1 MCANGVVGLKCG
13 RCRQGT
19 SAAGVNTWGFHDEA
33 SHPGRGGRS
42 VCEAGRPRWPPLGG
56 SWAAY
61 AVELATD
68 SAGNAIAIWRLRASG
83 TTLGAVM
90 TARYSVASDAWS
102 PATLLSDRGEF
113 SLPRLAMDAAGNGM
127 VVWEYG
133 GILHVARYAASGG
146 WSSATM
152 ADTNLATDPLVA
164 FDASGSALV
173 TFGRNESG
181 GRFSVYVK
189 RYPAGSATGSVA
201 ERVADTVGTGSSA
214 PPDTAMAIDPQ
225 GNALLLWT
233 FWSVKTEGV
242 RFNAST
248 GAWSAVEPVWTPVAD
263 VDATACGPN
272 AGADAHGNF
281 VAVWWTN
288 CGSGVQRARAQAR
301 RYSSASASWG
311 PIVTLADDA
320 LAPQVKVDANGN
332 ATAVWNSG
340 AHSVQASR
348 FHVASGTWTGAVTV
362 AASSYL
368 GFGALGA
375 DLSGHVRIVWW
386 LDPNRGAAPG
396 DNVVAEHSL
405 ARRGHAD
412 HRTAERASEPRG
424 RRQRQRPQPSV
435 GCGDDWR
442 HADRPHRGGAAAG
455 QGAGRGDRT
464 RSVRINR
471 SVWRHRTAISCS
483 ASLPPTSG
491 TGPESTSVRV
501 QIPQAAVPPSP
512 PSGLTASVSGSTVM
526 FNWSPSRG
534 GVTSY
539 LLVAGLTPAFS
550 VPYVTV
556 PLGPTPGFV
565 VPGVPAG
572 TYYVRVLAQN
582 ASGTS
587 AASNEVSFTVAGLAL
602 PGAPTLHAPAVSG
615 STVTL
620 SWSAGSGGTPASY
633 LLIASV
639 APAGRRS

>member
-1 MCANGVVGLKCG
+1 
-13 RCRQGT
+13 
-19 SAAGVNTWGFHDEA
+19 
-33 SHPGRGGRS
+33 
-42 VCEAGRPRWPPLGG
+42 
-56 SWAAY
+56 
-61 AVELATD
+61 
-68 SAGNAIAIWRLRASG
+68 
-83 TTLGAVM
+83 
-90 TARYSVASDAWS
+90 
-102 PATLLSDRGEF
+102 
-113 SLPRLAMDAAGNGM
+113 
-127 VVWEYG
+127 
-133 GILHVARYAASGG
+133 
-146 WSSATM
+146 
-152 ADTNLATDPLVA
+152 
-164 FDASGSALV
+164 
-173 TFGRNESG
+173 
-181 GRFSVYVK
+181 
-189 RYPAGSATGSVA
+189 
-201 ERVADTVGTGSSA
+201 
-214 PPDTAMAIDPQ
+214 MAIDPQ

-263 VDATACGPN
+263 VDATACGPD
-272 AGADAHGNF
+272 AAADAHGNF

-348 FHVASGTWTGAVTV
+348 FQVASGTWTGAVTI

-368 GFGALGA
+368 GHGALGV
-375 DLSGHVRIVWW
+375 DSNGHVRIAWW

-396 DNVVAEHSL
+396 DNVVQSTRWLAGVMPTTGPPNAPVNLMAGVSGNVLSL
-405 ARRGHAD
+405 
-412 HRTAERASEPRG
+412 
-424 RRQRQRPQPSV
+424 Q
-435 GCGDDWR
+435 W
-442 HADRPHRGGAAAG
+442 GAATI
-455 QGAGRGDRT
+455 GATPTGHTVVARLRDRGPVVVT
-464 RSVRINR
+464 VPIGPTTSFSVAAPNGNFVL
-471 SVWRHRTAISCS
+471 SVS
-483 ASLPPTSG
+483 ATNASG

-501 QIPQAAVPPSP
+501 QVPQAAVPPSP

-526 FNWSPSRG
+526 FNWSPPSG

-572 TYYVRVLAQN
+572 TYFVRVLAQN

-587 AASNEVSFTVAGLAL
+587 AASNEVSFTVAALAP
-602 PGAPTLHAPAVSG
+602 PGAPTLHAPGVSG

-620 SWSAGSGGTPASY
+620 SWSPGSGG
-633 LLIASV
+633 
-639 APAGRRS
+639 APANYTLTASMTPGGAPIVTGPAHRQHGLVPGRAVGHLQPATTALKPRARVCRHRR